1 MTGRPLRLL
10 RTSIAP
16 FVALLALMIGFAAG
30 PAPVLAQ
37 DATGKI
43 VGTVTDPQSALVP
56 GVEIVVTNTGTG
68 VSYPTM
74 TDRQGYYQVL
84 ALPIGNYTVRAV
96 REGFRELTTTAYKL
110 LINQALRIDLQ
121 MEVGARTQVITV
133 EGQASGVETVNPT
146 LGQSITSR
154 QLVNLPLNG
163 RDVLDLALLQPGVTE
178 SNDDNGGAG
187 NYSIAGNR
195 TDSVTFL
202 LDGGLNNDLLDNSN
216 VYDPNPDTV
225 AEFRLL
231 TSDYT
236 AEYGRN
242 GGGIISVVTKSGT
255 NQLHGSA
262 FEYLRNDAFN
272 ANTFFNN
279 ADGLPKEVL
288 KRNQFGGTF
297 GGPIT
302 IPHVINGRDRFFF
315 FVGYQG
321 QRQVQTQTATPVTTF
336 TPQQLTGDFS
346 DNGNPD
352 PNVAAFLQQDPYFQS
367 NPSLAADAI
376 IDPSKI
382 NSVAQAYIKAG
393 LFPTSPTGLYA
404 SQGAASDNR
413 DEITSKLDFN
423 INTRDHI
430 TATLGFNRNP
440 VLNPFPY
447 ATVSGFPD
455 LSNSHTYFS
464 TYAYTHTFSP
474 TLLNEARVTAHRTNY
489 LTDHPDRQT
498 PTPSQLG
505 IGITPDRSTGIT
517 NLFFDTGLQI
527 GFSENGPTD
536 YVENT
541 FVFAD
546 TLTWVQGKNTWKF
559 GASFSPYQENLL
571 YDFIVDGEFDF
582 YGPGGIGSGNSLA
595 DFLLGIPYQYFQGA
609 QAPSNVRSKATYAF
623 AQDEWHARR
632 NLVLTLGLRYE
643 YSTPKSDTQGRTFS
657 IMPGHQSVVF
667 PGAPVGLVFPG
678 DPGAP
683 TGVNFPDKTN
693 FAPRFGFAWDPKG
706 DGKTSVRGGWGLFYD
721 ILKAED
727 NLQFNG
733 QPPFVGSA
741 GLFFNPLS
749 SNPTSEVNYLTQP
762 FVAAGV
768 PNSFPSKPPDHD
780 INFANA
786 GFLPFGSSGFV
797 YYVDPHL
804 KTPYIYQYDLSVQ
817 RELAK
822 NLVWET
828 SYVGS
833 SSHGLTALQDVN
845 PMVPGTIDR
854 VLNLTPG
861 NSSCTDDSGTCSFAT
876 APEFKNI
883 SNANYNSLETSLTR
897 QPFSSRFFGTTYFT
911 LAYTYAHSIDN
922 ASGFRQRN
930 SIVPTYAPD
939 AFRASSDADIRHR
952 IVFSGGW
959 DVPFD
964 HAWHSGPRRLT
975 QGWSL
980 YPIITYRT
988 GFPIDVNANLPYAFD
1003 YTATGPSGAG
1013 DPYSVH
1019 ANLVAPVTYYNP
1031 RHDQTLNG
1039 VAGSAQDSVPNTG
1052 SFWFNP
1058 GSFSTAEFV
1067 NDPNFGT
1074 DYPQLRTYGTL
1085 PRNALRGPSQ
1095 SNFDLALAKTTP
1107 LLGERLKSEFRI
1119 EAFNVLNHAEW
1130 ATPDTNVDSATFGQ
1144 IISTGTFRGPAPR
1157 ILQLALRLTF

>member
-1 MTGRPLRLL
+1 MLRKRFTLP
-10 RTSIAP
+10 RRIISP
-16 FVALLALMIGFAAG
+16 FIALLSLIVPFAAD
-30 PAPVLAQ
+30 PASGFAQ

-43 VGTVTDPQSALVP
+43 VGTVYDAQGALVP
-56 GVEIVVTNTGTG
+56 GVEIAVTNTGTA
-68 VSYPTM
+68 VSHRTV
-74 TDRQGYYQVL
+74 TDQQGYYQVL
-84 ALPIGNYTVRAV
+84 ALPIGNYTVRASH
-96 REGFRELTTTAYKL
+96 EGFRELTTTAYKL
-110 LINQALRIDLQ
+110 LINQALRVDIR
-121 MEVGARTQVITV
+121 MEVGASTQTITV
-133 EGQASGVETVNPT
+133 EGQAAGVETVNPT

-178 SNDDNGGAG
+178 SNDDNGAAG

-202 LDGGLNNDLLDNSN
+202 LDGGVNNDLLDNSN
-216 VYDPNPDTV
+216 VFNPNPDTI

-262 FEYLRNDAFN
+262 FEYLRNDDFN

-279 ADGLPKEVL
+279 RDGLPKEIL
-288 KRNQFGGTF
+288 KRNQFGGTL

-302 IPHVINGRDRFFF
+302 IPRLVNGKDRFFF

-321 QRQVQTQTATPVTTF
+321 QRQVQTQSSNDITTF

-346 DNGNPD
+346 DNGSPD
-352 PNVAAFLQQDPYFQS
+352 PNVAAFLQQYPFFQP
-367 NPSLAADAI
+367 NPALAANAV

-382 NSVAQAYIKAG
+382 NSVSQAYIKAG
-393 LFPTSPTGLYA
+393 LIPTASSGLYS
-404 SQGAASDNR
+404 SQGAASDTR
-413 DEITSKLDFN
+413 DELTSKLDFN
-423 INTRDHI
+423 INTRDHVA
-430 TATLGFNRNP
+430 ATLGFNRNP
-440 VLNPFPY
+440 VLNPFAY
-447 ATVSGFPD
+447 STVSGFPD
-455 LSNSHTYFS
+455 LTDSHTYFS
-464 TYAYTHTFSP
+464 TFAYTHTFSP
-474 TLLNEARVTAHRTNY
+474 TLLNEARVTAHRTNF
-489 LTDHPDRQT
+489 LSNTPARQT
-498 PTPSQLG
+498 PTPAQLG
-505 IGITPDRSTGIT
+505 TGITPDQSTGIS

-527 GFSENGPTD
+527 GFSESGPTN

-541 FVFAD
+541 FVFTD
-546 TLTWVQGKNTWKF
+546 TLTWVKGANTWKF
-559 GASFSPYQENLL
+559 GGSFSPYQENLQF
-571 YDFIVDGEFDF
+571 DFIVDGEFDF
-582 YGPGGIGSGNSLA
+582 YGAGGIGSGNSFA
-595 DFLLGIPYQYFQGA
+595 DFLLGIPNSYYQGA
-609 QAPSNVRSKATYAF
+609 QAPTNIRSKASYAF

-643 YSTPKSDTQGRTFS
+643 YSTPKSDTRGRTFS
-657 IMPGHQSVVF
+657 IIPGQQSVVF
-667 PGAPVGLVFPG
+667 PHAPVGLVFPG

-683 TGVNFPDKTN
+683 TGVNFPDRTN

-706 DGKTSVRGGWGLFYD
+706 NGKTSLRGGFGVFYD

-727 NLQFNG
+727 NLQYNG
-733 QPPFVGSA
+733 EPPFVGGA
-741 GLFFNPLS
+741 GLFFNSLTG
-749 SNPTSEVNYLTQP
+749 NPTTEVKYLTQP

-768 PNSFPSKPPDHD
+768 PNSFPSKPPDHNVD
-780 INFANA
+780 FAAA
-786 GFLPFGSSGFV
+786 GFLPFNNSGFI
-797 YYVDPHL
+797 YYDDPHL
-804 KTPYIYQYDLSVQ
+804 RTPYIYQYDLSVQ

-828 SYVGS
+828 SYVGT
-833 SSHGLTALQDVN
+833 SSHKLTALQDVN
-845 PMVPGTIDR
+845 PMILGTTDR

-861 NSSCTDDSGTCSFAT
+861 NSTCTSSSGTCSFAT

-897 QPFSSRFFGTTYFT
+897 QPFNTRFFGTTYFT

-930 SIVPTYAPD
+930 SIVPTYDPGH
-939 AFRASSDADIRHR
+939 FRASSDSDIRHR

-964 HAWHSGPRRLT
+964 HAWASGPKRLT

-980 YPIITYRT
+980 YPIVTWRT
-988 GFPIDVNANLPYAFD
+988 GFPIDVSANLPYAFD

-1013 DPYSVH
+1013 DPYSVN
-1019 ANLVAPVTYYNP
+1019 ANLLAPVTYYNP
-1031 RHDQTLNG
+1031 KRGQTFNG
-1039 VAGSAQDSVPNTG
+1039 VAGSGQDGVPSTG
-1052 SFWFNP
+1052 NFWFNP
-1058 GSFSTAEFV
+1058 ASFSTAEFV

-1074 DYPQLRTYGTL
+1074 DYPQLRTYGSL
-1085 PRNALRGPSQ
+1085 PRNALRGPAQ
-1095 SNFDLALAKTTP
+1095 TNFDLALAKTTP
-1107 LLGERLKSEFRI
+1107 LIGERVKSEFRI
-1119 EAFNVLNHAEW
+1119 EAFNLFNHAEW
-1130 ATPDTNVDSATFGQ
+1130 AAPDTNVDSATFGQ
-1144 IISTGTFRGPAPR
+1144 ITSTGTFRGPMPR